1 MPARANRND
10 AEVVV
15 LESKGGGRSAILNAG
30 ASLQDVYQ
38 ASGISDLLASTLG
51 GTLSWQSRNE
61 NTVLRVLQSPTMA
74 PRFVAALLALGVRV
88 LSGEDE
94 EELLADY
101 LERSEARDVPASA
114 IRMSIGIP
122 GRVWGEASVSRT
134 PADQP
139 IVAAVAVLDL
149 TNGEVRQA
157 RLALAG
163 TWRGPVGLA
172 GSVESLVGGPLDE
185 KRISEVAA
193 AVEREV
199 EPRSD
204 YRGSADYRRAL
215 APVLARRSLEDC
227 WKGVERS

>member
-1 MPARANRND
+1 MPAPANQND
-10 AEVVV
+10 AKVVV
-15 LESKGGGRSAILNAG
+15 LESKGDETSAILNAG

-38 ASGISDLLASTLG
+38 ASGIPDLLASTLG
-51 GTLSWQSRNE
+51 GTLSWQFRNE
-61 NTVLRVLQSPTMA
+61 NTVLRVLQSPTLA
-74 PRFVAALLALGVRV
+74 PRFVAALLALGARV

-94 EELLADY
+94 EQPLADY

-114 IRMSIGIP
+114 IHMSTEVP
-122 GRVWGEASVSRT
+122 GRVWGEACVSRT

-139 IVAAVAVLDL
+139 IVTAVAVLDL

-185 KRISEVAA
+185 KRISEVTE

-215 APVLARRSLEDC
+215 AAVLARRSLEDC

>member
-1 MPARANRND
+1 MPARTNQND

-15 LESKGGGRSAILNAG
+15 LESKGSGRSAILNAG
-30 ASLQDVYQ
+30 ASLQDVHQ
-38 ASGISDLLASTLG
+38 ASGIPDLLASTLG
-51 GTLSWQSRNE
+51 GSLSWQSRNE
-61 NTVLRVLQSPTMA
+61 NTVLRVMQSPTLA

-88 LSGEDE
+88 LSGDDE
-94 EELLADY
+94 EEPLADY
-101 LERSEARDVPASA
+101 LERTEARDVPASA
-114 IRMSIGIP
+114 IRIPIEVP
-122 GRVWGEASVSRT
+122 GRAWGEAHVSRT

-149 TNGEVRQA
+149 TSGEVRQA

-185 KRISEVAA
+185 KRISEVAE
-193 AVEREV
+193 AVGREV

-215 APVLARRSLEDC
+215 AAVLARRSLEDC

>member
-1 MPARANRND
+1 MPARANQND

-15 LESKGGGRSAILNAG
+15 LESRGGGRSAILNAG
-30 ASLQDVYQ
+30 ASLQDVCQ
-38 ASGISDLLASTLG
+38 ASGIPDLLAATLG
-51 GTLSWQSRNE
+51 GALSWQFRNE
-61 NTVLRVLQSPTMA
+61 NTILRVLQSPTLA
-74 PRFVAALLALGVRV
+74 PRFVAALLASGAQVLLG
-88 LSGEDE
+88 E
-94 EELLADY
+94 EEEPLADY
-101 LERSEARDVPASA
+101 LERTEGRDVPASA
-114 IRMSIGIP
+114 IRVPVECP
-122 GRVWGEASVSRT
+122 GRTWGEAYVSRT

-139 IVAAVAVLDL
+139 IVVAVAVVDL

-172 GSVESLVGGPLDE
+172 GSVGSLVGGPLDE
-185 KRISEVAA
+185 KRIREVAE

-215 APVLARRSLEDC
+215 AAVLARRSLEDC